1 MYSTYRD
8 EEGIWEW
15 RLAFDPN
22 AQDVTG
28 QSSLYIASILGNKS
42 LVQTLLKW
50 KVKCKRTNGAESSQ
64 TTPITP
70 TRKRNFIWHTGNNVK
85 TKYIGRRGWSSQGN
99 SNYLCFAVNE
109 TASEALKM
117 KWFLELNPLF
127 CSLLLLS
134 STKN

>member
-70 TRKRNFIWHTGNNVK
+70 TRKRISFGIQAIMSRLNISGEGDGLVK
-85 TKYIGRRGWSSQGN
+85 VIRIICVLQS
-99 SNYLCFAVNE
+99 
-109 TASEALKM
+109 M
-117 KWFLELNPLF
+117 K
-127 CSLLLLS
+127 LLPKL
-134 STKN
+134 